1 MIVLARHGE
10 SEYSARG
17 LCNGDIT
24 VPVGLTERGR
34 EESRRLGDAL
44 RDEPIEL
51 CVTSEFQRARET
63 ADIALSSREVSRLVF
78 PELNDP
84 LVGRYEGATVDEYR
98 DWAGS
103 TGSSATPEPGGE
115 SRLALVQRYTRGFRL
130 LLARPEELV
139 LAVCHSL
146 PIAYALEARAG
157 RVPAVRVPFAE
168 HATPYP
174 FTREELDE
182 ATSLLES
189 WAAAPTW

>member
-1 MIVLARHGE
+1 LIVLARHGE

-17 LCNGDIT
+17 LCNGDVT
-24 VPVGLTERGR
+24 VAVGLTERGR
-34 EESRRLGDAL
+34 EESRRLGELL

-63 ADIALSSREVSRLVF
+63 AEIALAGRDVPRLVV

-84 LVGRYEGATVDEYR
+84 VVGRYEGATVEEYR

-103 TGSSATPEPGGE
+103 TGSSAIPEPGGE
-115 SRLALVQRYTRGFRL
+115 SRLALVLRYARGFRL
-130 LLARPEELV
+130 LLARPKESV

-157 RVPAVRVPFAE
+157 RAPAVRVPFAE
-168 HATPYP
+168 HAMPYP
-174 FTREELDE
+174 FTREELGE
-182 ATSLLES
+182 ATTLLED

>member
-1 MIVLARHGE
+1 LIILARHGE

-24 VPVGLTERGR
+24 VAVGLTDRGR
-34 EESRRLGDAL
+34 EESRELGELL

-51 CVTSEFQRARET
+51 CVRSEFQRARET
-63 ADIALSSREVSRLVF
+63 AEIALVGRDIPRLVAA
-78 PELNDP
+78 ELNDP
-84 LVGRYEGATVDEYR
+84 LVGCYEGATVAEYR

-103 TGSSATPEPGGE
+103 SGSSEVPGLGGE
-115 SRLALVQRYTRGFRL
+115 SRLALVQRYARGFRS
-130 LLARPEELV
+130 LLARPEETV

-157 RVPAVRVPFAE
+157 RAPAVRVPFAE
-168 HATPYP
+168 HAHPHP
-174 FTREELDE
+174 FTREELAS
-182 ATSLLES
+182 ATALLES